1 MADIVQTAVRAGY
14 FRMLVRA
21 VQTTGL
27 GEMLSGPGPFT
38 VFAPNDVAFAKLLV
52 GTIEGLLKDTPR
64 LKDVLT
70 YHIVAGK
77 HMAADIARQS
87 SLRTLQGHTLTVE
100 TTGGIKVGGVAVVQP
115 DIQADNGVIHVINS
129 VMIPK

>member
-14 FRMLVRA
+14 FRMLVKA

-64 LKDVLT
+64 LKDALT

-87 SLRTLQGHTLTVE
+87 SLRTPQGHTLTVE
-100 TTGGIKVGGVAVVQP
+100 TTGGIKVGGVTVVQP

-129 VMIPK
+129 VMIPR

>member
-14 FRMLVRA
+14 FRMLVKA

-100 TTGGIKVGGVAVVQP
+100 TTGGIKVGGVTVVQP